1 MNGINI
7 YSILIT
13 IGFVLLGY
21 LVSYVKTKSKL
32 INKAEE
38 FINVAE
44 DNYKSVTQA
53 GAEKFQFVV
62 ETLYNYTP
70 APLKIFITKDMIS
83 HIVQTAFDKMQEFA
97 NKQLDKIVDNIVKKE
112 PDEAVENAAGEGGE

>member
-1 MNGINI
+1 M
-7 YSILIT
+7 
-13 IGFVLLGY
+13 
-21 LVSYVKTKSKL
+21 
-32 INKAEE
+32 
-38 FINVAE
+38 
-44 DNYKSVTQA
+44 
-53 GAEKFQFVV
+53 

>member
-44 DNYKSVTQA
+44 DNYKSVT
-53 GAEKFQFVV
+53 
-62 ETLYNYTP
+62 
-70 APLKIFITKDMIS
+70 
-83 HIVQTAFDKMQEFA
+83 
-97 NKQLDKIVDNIVKKE
+97 
-112 PDEAVENAAGEGGE
+112 